1 MQQYDEQNILL
12 DFNKNENGY
21 KKYIEK
27 ARNKEISK

>member
-12 DFNKNENGY
+12 DFNKNENSY